1 MQTTAEGA
9 HFTKAY
15 VKDGT
20 DFAEAASH
28 GFDPAGP
35 NDSQAYITEVATRA
49 LIFIE
54 ADCPGIGLMCVM
66 AVGMAEVSTC
76 RACGSSSTITG
87 NSPASRRRTLP

>member
-20 DFAEAASH
+20 YFAEAASH

-35 NDSQAYITEVATRA
+35 NDSQAYITEVANARVD
-49 LIFIE
+49 LHRGRL
-54 ADCPGIGLMCVM
+54 PGHRPHVRNG
-66 AVGMAEVSTC
+66 
-76 RACGSSSTITG
+76 RG
-87 NSPASRRRTLP
+87 NG